1 MVHPKEYYLLLK
13 RNELSSHEK
22 TQRKLKC
29 MLVSGRSQSEKA
41 TILYDSNYMILWERQ
56 NFGDGKKLSDHQW
69 WRWGEMNRTEWQICP
84 FSQYCY
90 KPKTA
95 IKKVKSQKQNNQ
107 TYIHLCLQA

>member
-1 MVHPKEYYLLLK
+1 MNGKLWYIQTIEYYSLLK

-56 NFGDGKKLSDHQW
+56 NFRDDKKLSDYQW
-69 WRWGEMNRTEWQICP
+69 WRWGEMNRTQSGKSVPSLNNVIN
-84 FSQYCY
+84 
-90 KPKTA
+90 PK
-95 IKKVKSQKQNNQ
+95 Q
-107 TYIHLCLQA
+107 L